1 MKKISLLI
9 VSFVTAISV
18 QAQDY
23 TDALRYSESMVEG
36 DARYMAMGGALS
48 SLGGNLSAMSVN
60 PAGSAVY
67 KKSVLEFSPTY
78 LYTKSENY
86 YLGYDRSFVS
96 SLAIPS
102 WGFVLYKALK
112 QNDVFASGLSF
123 GFSMNAQNHY
133 DQNLTFSGINTS
145 SSLTDDFVRLANTVG
160 DPNNTGSTDNMDGSY
175 ERLAWETYLID
186 FDTVNNAYFSDFIN
200 QDGTSSYGEYQNIE
214 YNRDG
219 QKREYLFNFGVD
231 FSEYVYFGADLSIIN
246 LYYTENKI
254 FTEKDRA
261 QTKPFLNNYTYSTQ
275 LDVNG
280 NGVGGKFGVIL
291 RPIEYVRIGLAAH
304 TPVMYSFSEDYET
317 QLGAMYDQD
326 INGTGTTSSRDSF
339 TASYDYKIAQPAKF
353 IGSLGFVYKNVL
365 NVGVDLETMNYSQ
378 CSLQS
383 DLVSMSDQNS
393 QIESELTNVN
403 NLKCGG
409 EFRYGPFTFRAGYAM
424 YGNPYKNVTGDNFY
438 RNDISGG
445 VGLATNAMYCDLSW
459 LRAKSKQYTDL
470 YSNFDGDLL
479 QSHSTIKR
487 DYVTFTVGLKF

>member
-1 MKKISLLI
+1 MKKISLL
-9 VSFVTAISV
+9 VLSFLSV
-18 QAQDY
+18 IALEAQDY
-23 TDALRYSESMVEG
+23 NDALRYSESIVEG
-36 DARYMAMGGALS
+36 DARYMAMGGALA
-48 SLGGNLSAMSVN
+48 SLGGNISAMSVN
-60 PAGSAVY
+60 PAGSAVF
-67 KKSVLEFSPTY
+67 KKSVVEFSPTY

-86 YLGYDRSFVS
+86 YLGYNRSFVS
-96 SLAIPS
+96 SLAIPN
-102 WGFVLYKALK
+102 WGLVLYKPLK
-112 QNDVFASGLSF
+112 QNDVFASGISF
-123 GFSMNAQNHY
+123 GFGMNSQNHFN
-133 DQNLTFSGINTS
+133 QNLTFTGTNNS
-145 SSLTDDFVRLANTVG
+145 SSLTDDFVRLANQAG
-160 DPNNTGSTDNMDGSY
+160 NPNSGGADNMDPSY
-175 ERLAWETYLID
+175 EGLAWETYLMD
-186 FDTVNNAYFSDFIN
+186 FDTVNNTYFSDFIN

-214 YNRDG
+214 YDREVR
-219 QKREYLFNFGVD
+219 KREYLFNFGVD
-231 FSEYVYFGADLSIIN
+231 FSEYVFFGADLSIFD
-246 LYYTENKI
+246 LYYRETRL
-254 FTEKDRA
+254 FTERDRA
-261 QTKPFLNNYTYSTQ
+261 NEKPVLNNYTYTTQ
-275 LDVNG
+275 LDVSG

-304 TPVMYSFSEDYET
+304 TPVMYSISEDYEA
-317 QLGAMYDQD
+317 QLGATYDQD
-326 INGTGTTSSRDSF
+326 INGTGTTSCRDSYA
-339 TASYDYKIAQPAKF
+339 ASNDYKIAQPAKF

-445 VGLATNAMYCDLSW
+445 VGLATNVMYCDLSW

-470 YSNFDGDLL
+470 YSNFDGDLV